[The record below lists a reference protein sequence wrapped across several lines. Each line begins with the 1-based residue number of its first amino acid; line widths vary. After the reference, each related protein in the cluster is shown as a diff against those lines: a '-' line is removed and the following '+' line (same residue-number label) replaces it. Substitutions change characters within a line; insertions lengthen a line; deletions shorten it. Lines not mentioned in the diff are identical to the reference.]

1 MLLSV
6 ASSLGDMWRA
16 VLVDVTVLVIL
27 TMETSAVPIGTL
39 PSPTNIVLYLTLVA
53 TLYIKAVKSKWTH

>member
-16 VLVDVTVLVIL
+16 VLVDVTVVVII

-39 PSPTNIVLYLTLVA
+39 PCATNIVLYLNLVA
-53 TLYIKAVKSKWTH
+53 TLYIKAVKSK